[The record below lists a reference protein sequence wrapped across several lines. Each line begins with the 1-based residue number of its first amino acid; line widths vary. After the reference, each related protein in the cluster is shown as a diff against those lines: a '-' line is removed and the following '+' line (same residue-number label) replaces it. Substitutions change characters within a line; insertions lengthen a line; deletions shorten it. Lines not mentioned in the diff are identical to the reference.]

1 MSIFSAGSDFRPI
14 FHFRGHPVRLHA
26 LLVVIHCAALIAGTI
41 ISPATWSSWMS
52 FSSAGSPP
60 AFLSAPWT
68 FLTHVLVHSAS
79 IWFLLEML
87 WLWQWSR
94 IVEDH
99 FGPASLLKLYLS
111 LTLAP
116 ALTLVLLQLVPGT
129 SGYILSNPSLVHFP
143 LFLAVTF
150 LLPDAEWIFGWK
162 FKYWAAALSAIFLLQ
177 FLGSRN
183 ATGAILFMSNAA
195 ITYLYLRRIGLSP
208 RFTFLTS
215 RFRSA
220 LPRSPDQ
227 SSSRKLSQPPP
238 STGPSPHPK
247 ITPRSSLPREN
258 PNAERINAILD
269 KIADRGIASLSPE
282 ERRTLNDASEQLR
295 KSS

>member
-99 FGPASLLKLYLS
+99 FGPASLLKLDLS

-143 LFLAVTF
+143 LFLAVAF

-183 ATGAILFMSNAA
+183 ATGAILFISNAA

-227 SSSRKLSQPPP
+227 SSSRKLSA

-247 ITPRSSLPREN
+247 ITPRPSLPHES

-269 KIADRGIASLSPE
+269 KIADHGIESLSTE
-282 ERRTLNDASEQLR
+282 ERRTLNNASEQLR

>member
-177 FLGSRN
+177 FLGS
-183 ATGAILFMSNAA
+183 AA

-247 ITPRSSLPREN
+247 ITPRPSLPREN

>member
-14 FHFRGHPVRLHA
+14 FHFRGHPVRLHT

-129 SGYILSNPSLVHFP
+129 SGYILNNPSLVHFP
-143 LFLAVTF
+143 LFLAVAF

-162 FKYWAAALSAIFLLQ
+162 FKYWAAALTAIFLLQ

-183 ATGAILFMSNAA
+183 ATAAILLLSNAA
-195 ITYLYLRRIGLSP
+195 ITYFYLRRIGLSP
-208 RFTFLTS
+208 RFASLTS

-220 LPRSPDQ
+220 LPRSPDH
-227 SSSRKLSQPPP
+227 STSRKLSQTPP
-238 STGPSPHPK
+238 SPSPHPK
-247 ITPRSSLPREN
+247 ITPRPSLPREN

-269 KIADRGIASLSPE
+269 KIADHGIESLSTE